1 MVIICTNMIGLP
13 IALLVA
19 NAAEWFLHKHVL
31 HGLGQ
36 NKKSFWR
43 FHWHEHHAH
52 SRRNGHYDSDYERSP
67 LANNAQGKE
76 VVGLVGLAAMV
87 TPLLPVAPFF
97 VGGLYYA
104 SYRYYRVHR
113 RAHLDPD
120 WAREHLRWHYDH
132 HMGPDQHQN
141 WCVTKPWFDHLM
153 GTRQPYVGTQRER
166 RDRERSAA
174 RAAKRARHGERET
187 SQAA

>member
-1 MVIICTNMIGLP
+1 MIGLP
-13 IALLVA
+13 IALLAA

-36 NKKSFWR
+36 NKKSFWS

-52 SRRNGHYDSDYERSP
+52 SRRHGHYDSDYERSP

-76 VVGLVGLAAMV
+76 VAGLVGLAAMV

-141 WCVTKPWFDHLM
+141 WCVTRPWFDHIM
-153 GTRQPYVGTQRER
+153 GTRKPYVGTQRER
-166 RDRERSAA
+166 RDRERAAA
-174 RAAKRARHGERET
+174 RSARRARRGECDT